1 MNLSKILPHVFE
13 IRDLML
19 SETIET
25 IKMVIIAGAISAII
39 GLLLALGLLI
49 FKKGGLKENTIMFS
63 IVSTIVNIPRA
74 LPFVILLFV
83 IIPLIILLG
92 GSTVGMAGSI
102 VPLSVA
108 TIPFFARQFETAF
121 LDVDS
126 GLIEAAKS
134 MGASDYQIVF
144 EVYISEALGGLIRAT
159 TITLVNLLGLTTMV
173 GAIGGGGI
181 GNVALIYGYR
191 RNWLDVTYTSALI
204 ILLLVYLIQLLGKI
218 AEKIFVK
225 GE

>member
-19 SETIET
+19 SETVET

-218 AEKIFVK
+218 AEKIFVR

>member
-19 SETIET
+19 SETVET